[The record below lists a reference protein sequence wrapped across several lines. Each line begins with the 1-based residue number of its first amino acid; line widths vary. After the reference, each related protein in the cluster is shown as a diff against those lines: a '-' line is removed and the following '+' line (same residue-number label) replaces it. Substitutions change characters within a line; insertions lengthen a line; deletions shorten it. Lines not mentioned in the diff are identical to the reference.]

1 MRSIL
6 KMLLIPSQP
15 KIMDINFMGYSILV
29 TTTLMMMLLASGNLF
44 YFFYSFTSP
53 SLAMW
58 WIFFFGLVRF
68 SSHPSSFVHFSC
80 FYFLFG
86 AIFTPLHGTKRVF
99 YIHLILM
106 VEHQNNLRAIFCF
119 FFRMLVF
126 SIHFYSISL
135 ALSQRR
141 AKKWTEPTA
150 IIDL

>member
-58 WIFFFGLVRF
+58 WIFFSVWFGLVLIHPLLCIFLVFIFYLVPF
-68 SSHPSSFVHFSC
+68 SLHSMVRRECFTYIWFWWWNIKTTYAQFFV
-80 FYFLFG
+80 
-86 AIFTPLHGTKRVF
+86 
-99 YIHLILM
+99 
-106 VEHQNNLRAIFCF
+106 F
-119 FFRMLVF
+119 FFVCSCLVF
-126 SIHFYSISL
+126 IFIRSL
-135 ALSQRR
+135 LHSVNVERKSEQNQQ
-141 AKKWTEPTA
+141 P
-150 IIDL
+150 